1 MNSSENQAIHTLA
14 IRATNA
20 FRFFADNILG
30 TDSNPRIERRFL
42 KPIVEVQNS
51 RLWFNRR
58 KFHSRAHAPPIPA
71 NLATETAV
79 IGMGTNHPN
88 TDKILPLYNAND
100 SMNSDESRAC
110 FTRKVMFTRLSAY
123 K

>member
-58 KFHSRAHAPPIPA
+58 KFHSRAHAPPFRQTWQRKPQLSGWARI
-71 NLATETAV
+71 
-79 IGMGTNHPN
+79 
-88 TDKILPLYNAND
+88 IL
-100 SMNSDESRAC
+100 
-110 FTRKVMFTRLSAY
+110 TRIKSFLFITQMIA
-123 K
+123 